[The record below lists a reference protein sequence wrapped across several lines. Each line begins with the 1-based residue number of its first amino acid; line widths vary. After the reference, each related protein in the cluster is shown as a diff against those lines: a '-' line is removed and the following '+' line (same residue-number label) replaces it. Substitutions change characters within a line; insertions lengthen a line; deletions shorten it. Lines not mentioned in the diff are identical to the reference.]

1 MQNAKQDKLL
11 LGTNTKMYKTVRQT
25 VEFLTELQQLTAELG
40 REDMELLTHFK
51 RLGTLRKENKALR
64 LGDIQFFRADHQMI
78 GFHRTWED
86 QTVSVYMN
94 RGADHWEIPGGKLLL
109 GHNMQTVAPDAMILG
124 PKGFCVM
131 EE

>member
-1 MQNAKQDKLL
+1 
-11 LGTNTKMYKTVRQT
+11 
-25 VEFLTELQQLTAELG
+25 
-40 REDMELLTHFK
+40 MELLTHFK